1 MEIFAAVTPGLEPVV
16 AEEIRALA
24 GRPVTEVPGGVCLE
38 GSLEDAAGLV
48 LWARTPA
55 HIRVRLGTVKARS
68 LQELEAGVRRLP
80 WKDFVHPGQR
90 VEVSATLKGARFRRA
105 DAAAGKVAQA
115 AAAALKGPRLSHRR
129 PPPPQGVQVRI
140 VGNEATISLN
150 AGGEALHRRGYRK
163 ATAKAPIRENLG
175 ASLLLAA
182 GWVPGAPL
190 ADPMCGAGTFSI
202 EAALMARD
210 RAPGRDRVP
219 PVVHWPSFPK
229 GSWETLRREARKG
242 GQRVPT
248 SIFTSDRDPGAVRA
262 TRENAKRAGVL
273 DDLRLTRADLTER
286 REARPEEGP
295 PGLVI
300 LNPPYGVR
308 VADQQKL
315 HGLYRRLGQ
324 GLAAR
329 YPGWRLAALATDNAL
344 AGRLLPRME
353 SLLHFRNGGIALSL
367 YVGELPV

>member
-1 MEIFAAVTPGLEPVV
+1 MEIFAAITPGLEPVV

-24 GRPVTEVPGGVCLE
+24 GRPVREVPGGVCID
-38 GSLEDAAGLV
+38 GDLEDAAGLV

-68 LQELEAGVRRLP
+68 PQELEAGARRLP

-90 VEVSATLKGARFRRA
+90 IDVSATLKGARFKRS
-105 DAAAGKVAQA
+105 DVAALKVSQA
-115 AAAALKGPRLSHRR
+115 AAAALRGPRLSHRR

-140 VGNEATISLN
+140 VGHEATISLN
-150 AGGEALHRRGYRK
+150 AGGEALHRRGYRL

-175 ASLLLAA
+175 AALLLAA

-210 RAPGRDRVP
+210 RAPGRDREP
-219 PVVHWPSFPK
+219 PVVGWPSFPK
-229 GSWETLRREARKG
+229 GAWERLRREVRKD
-242 GQRVPT
+242 GQRVRTP
-248 SIFTSDRDPGAVRA
+248 IFTSDRDPGAVRA
-262 TRENAKRAGVL
+262 TRENAQRAGVL
-273 DDLRLTRADLTER
+273 DDLRLTRADLT
-286 REARPEEGP
+286 AIDGPEIGP

-308 VADQQKL
+308 VADQQRL

-329 YPGWRLAALATDNAL
+329 YPGWRLAALATDKAL

-353 SLLHFRNGGIALSL
+353 QLLTFRNGGIPLGL
-367 YVGELPV
+367 YVGELPA